1 MFLQGLSQ
9 VTAIADQQY
18 TLERIQDEKQDEA
31 LCALEKQAPEIAR
44 YHGSCWINPDSY
56 IFSYIKKIKIINWD
70 TCSSWLSSEVAQSCL
85 TLCDPM
91 DCSLPGSSFMES
103 SRQEYWI
110 GLPSPGDLPDPRIE
124 PRSPALQTDALP
136 CEPPGKPSWL
146 AVNFYWNVCLTVH
159 IPSV

>member
-91 DCSLPGSSFMES
+91 DCSLPGSSIHGIFQARVLDWVAISGGS
-103 SRQEYWI
+103 SRPKDRTQV
-110 GLPSPGDLPDPRIE
+110 SRIVS
-124 PRSPALQTDALP
+124 R
-136 CEPPGKPSWL
+136 C
-146 AVNFYWNVCLTVH
+146 FTVWATREA
-159 IPSV
+159 S